1 MRRYVLRRI
10 LLLMPMIFAASVIIF
25 LMLRLGT
32 GDPALDYLRLSNL
45 PPTPEMVASTR
56 AMLGLDQP
64 LVAQYA
70 SWLWKALHLDFG
82 LSFATQRPVL
92 DDVMHFLPATL
103 QLAGAALVI
112 ILLTSVPLGI
122 WAARHRDRPAD
133 FIVRAIAFL
142 GVSMPNFWLAFLLVM
157 LFSVYL
163 QWLPALGYGGW
174 RHLILPAASIALM
187 SLAINARLL
196 RASMLE
202 VAGQRH
208 VTWARLRGLS
218 DRQTERRHILRNAS
232 LPVVTAIGMHIA
244 ELIGGTMIIEN
255 IFAWPGIG
263 RYAVSAIFNR
273 DYPVIQCFTLV
284 MVVVF
289 ALCNLMVDL
298 LNAALDPRIR
308 RHEGARP

>member
-10 LLLMPMIFAASVIIF
+10 LLLIPMIFAASVIIF

-56 AMLGLDQP
+56 AMLGLDQS

-82 LSFATQRPVL
+82 LSFATQRPVI

-163 QWLPALGYGGW
+163 QLLPALGYGGW
-174 RHLILPAASIALM
+174 QHLILPAASIALM

-218 DRQTERRHILRNAS
+218 DRQTERRHIVRNAS

-289 ALCNLMVDL
+289 ALCNLTVDL

>member
-1 MRRYVLRRI
+1 MWRYVLRRI
-10 LLLMPMIFAASVIIF
+10 LLLIPMIFAASVIIF

>member
-10 LLLMPMIFAASVIIF
+10 LLLIPMIFAASVIIF

-56 AMLGLDQP
+56 AMLGLDQS
-64 LVAQYA
+64 LVTQYA

-82 LSFATQRPVL
+82 LSFATQRPVI
-92 DDVMHFLPATL
+92 DDVMHFLPATM

-133 FIVRAIAFL
+133 FIVRMIAFL

-157 LFSVYL
+157 FFSVYL

-174 RHLILPAASIALM
+174 QHLILPAASIALM

-289 ALCNLMVDL
+289 ALCNLTVDL

-308 RHEGARP
+308 RHEGVRQ

>member
-10 LLLMPMIFAASVIIF
+10 LLLMPMILAASVIIF

-64 LVAQYA
+64 LVVQYA

-289 ALCNLMVDL
+289 ALCNLTVDL

>member
-10 LLLMPMIFAASVIIF
+10 LLLIPMIFAASVIIF

-56 AMLGLDQP
+56 AMLGLDQS
-64 LVAQYA
+64 LVTQYA

-82 LSFATQRPVL
+82 LSFATQRPVI
-92 DDVMHFLPATL
+92 DDVIHFLPATM

-133 FIVRAIAFL
+133 FIVRMIAFL

-157 LFSVYL
+157 FFSVYL

-174 RHLILPAASIALM
+174 QHLILPAASIALM

-289 ALCNLMVDL
+289 ALCNLTVDL

-308 RHEGARP
+308 RHEGAHW

>member
-10 LLLMPMIFAASVIIF
+10 LLLIPMIFAASVIIF

-82 LSFATQRPVL
+82 LSFATQRPVI

-133 FIVRAIAFL
+133 FIVRMIAFL

-232 LPVVTAIGMHIA
+232 LPVVTAVGMHIA

-289 ALCNLMVDL
+289 ALCNLTVDL

-308 RHEGARP
+308 RHEGAHP

>member
-10 LLLMPMIFAASVIIF
+10 LLLIPMIFAASVIIF

-163 QWLPALGYGGW
+163 QWLPALGYGGG

-244 ELIGGTMIIEN
+244 ELIGGTMIIAN

-273 DYPVIQCFTLV
+273 DYPGIQCFTLV

-289 ALCNLMVDL
+289 ALCNLTVDL

>member
-10 LLLMPMIFAASVIIF
+10 LLLIPMIFAASVIIF

-82 LSFATQRPVL
+82 LSFATQRPVI

-133 FIVRAIAFL
+133 FIVRMIAFL

-289 ALCNLMVDL
+289 ALCNLTVDL

-308 RHEGARP
+308 RHEGAHP

>member
-10 LLLMPMIFAASVIIF
+10 LLLIPMIFAASVIIF

-103 QLAGAALVI
+103 QLSGAALVI

-289 ALCNLMVDL
+289 ALCNLTVDL

>member
-10 LLLMPMIFAASVIIF
+10 LLLIPMIFAASVIIF

-82 LSFATQRPVL
+82 LSFATQRPVI

-218 DRQTERRHILRNAS
+218 DRQTERRHIVRNAS

-289 ALCNLMVDL
+289 ALCNLTVDL

>member
-10 LLLMPMIFAASVIIF
+10 LLLIPMIFAASVIIF

-56 AMLGLDQP
+56 AMLGLDQS
-64 LVAQYA
+64 LVTQYA

-82 LSFATQRPVL
+82 LSFATQRPVI

-133 FIVRAIAFL
+133 FIVRMIAFL
-142 GVSMPNFWLAFLLVM
+142 GVSMPNFWLAFLLVIF
-157 LFSVYL
+157 FSVYL

-174 RHLILPAASIALM
+174 QHLILPAASIALM

-289 ALCNLMVDL
+289 ALCNLTVDL

-308 RHEGARP
+308 RHEGVRQ

>member
-10 LLLMPMIFAASVIIF
+10 LLLIPMIFTASVIIF

-56 AMLGLDQP
+56 AMLGLDQS

-82 LSFATQRPVL
+82 LSFATQRPVI

-174 RHLILPAASIALM
+174 QHLILPAASIALM

-218 DRQTERRHILRNAS
+218 DRQTERRHIVRNAS

-289 ALCNLMVDL
+289 ALCNLTVDL

>member
-64 LVAQYA
+64 LVVQYA

-218 DRQTERRHILRNAS
+218 DRQTERRHIVRNAS

-289 ALCNLMVDL
+289 ALCNLTVDL

>member
-32 GDPALDYLRLSNL
+32 GDPVLDYLRLSNL

-289 ALCNLMVDL
+289 ALCNLTVDL

-308 RHEGARP
+308 RHEGARL

>member
-10 LLLMPMIFAASVIIF
+10 LLLIPMIFAASVIIF

-56 AMLGLDQP
+56 AMLGLDQS
-64 LVAQYA
+64 LVTQYA

-82 LSFATQRPVL
+82 LSFATQRPVI
-92 DDVMHFLPATL
+92 DDVMHFLPATM

-133 FIVRAIAFL
+133 FIVRMIAFL

-157 LFSVYL
+157 FFSVYL

-174 RHLILPAASIALM
+174 QHLILPAASIALM

-202 VAGQRH
+202 VASQRH

-289 ALCNLMVDL
+289 ALCNLTVDL

-308 RHEGARP
+308 RHEGVRQ

>member
-10 LLLMPMIFAASVIIF
+10 LLLIPMIFAASVIIF

-56 AMLGLDQP
+56 AMLGLDQS
-64 LVAQYA
+64 LVTQYA
-70 SWLWKALHLDFG
+70 GWLWKALHLDFG
-82 LSFATQRPVL
+82 LSFATQRPVI

-133 FIVRAIAFL
+133 FIVRMIAFL

-157 LFSVYL
+157 FFSVYL

-174 RHLILPAASIALM
+174 QHLILPAASIALM

-289 ALCNLMVDL
+289 ALCNLTVDL

-308 RHEGARP
+308 RHEGVRQ